1 MLNKSRPYIKK
12 ADLLLVLLVLLVS
25 AAGILLLVFKHID
38 NNTPTSAEIKVNA
51 KLVKT
56 IDLTEVSEPYELKVE
71 GKLTVTLEV
80 SREGVRF
87 KESECPD
94 KLCIHSGLIEAG
106 GSAACLP
113 AGVSVTVKGAETP
126 EVDGVVG

>member
-25 AAGILLLVFKHID
+25 AAGIAFIVLNHTD
-38 NNTPTSAEIKVNA
+38 NSAPENAEIKVNTE
-51 KLVKT
+51 LIQTVN
-56 IDLTEVSEPYELKVE
+56 LTEVSGPYELKVE

-87 KESECPD
+87 IESECPD

-113 AGVSVTVKGAETP
+113 AGVSVTVKGAQSHEI
-126 EVDGVVG
+126 DGVVG